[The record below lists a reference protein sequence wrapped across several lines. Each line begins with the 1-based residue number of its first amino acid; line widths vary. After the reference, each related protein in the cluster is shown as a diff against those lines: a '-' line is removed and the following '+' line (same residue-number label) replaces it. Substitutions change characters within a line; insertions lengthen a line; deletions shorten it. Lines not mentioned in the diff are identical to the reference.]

1 MTIVSLYHGTSSTH
15 SPNILKNGLRD
26 NSYLTNN
33 LSIAEY
39 YAECACDEES
49 MSYDEAVIL
58 EVNIDKKSLSVDF
71 ASFEEPLSIY
81 RNNFA
86 RTDRDWHQM
95 IEDGDIP
102 YPKSSNLSVDVQIAL
117 QVTGCVKTVKHLSPE
132 QCSIHE

>member
-15 SPNILKNGLRD
+15 SSNILKNGLRD

-33 LSIAEY
+33 LDIAEY
-39 YAECACDEES
+39 YAECACDEEG

-58 EVNIDKKSLSVDF
+58 KVSIDKTTLSVDF

-86 RTDRDWHQM
+86 KTDRDWHQM
-95 IEDGDIP
+95 IEDGHIP
-102 YPKSSNLSVDVQIAL
+102 YPNSNNLSCNVNTAL
-117 QVTGCVKTVKHLSPE
+117 QVTGCVKTTTTLLPQ
-132 QCSIHE
+132 QCSVFG